1 MRIAI
6 NTLSVLPNRNGGG
19 EVFIKNLVRHLIAN
33 DKINTYVLL
42 VNKRNRS
49 IFGEIEEHVQF
60 AEAHE
65 ITSKPHFRILYESVY
80 LPFRLKALDIDVLV
94 GPADTLPLVNFTKT
108 VLVIQN
114 IKYFQKEQEQRPANL
129 LGRIKQIYFGNLTP
143 RSIIAADRVIAVSEE
158 TSRNIVSFSDKLEAW
173 ESKISII
180 YEGVHHSFGTGG
192 FPAADGDILCVSSFA
207 KHKNIDKLVHLYM
220 HLKETRHIRNKLR
233 IVGNKDHEEARR
245 LENIIRE
252 RNMAEHIIFEGF
264 VPNEELPRYYHQA
277 SIFITLSSLE
287 SFGLPIVEAMTCGV
301 PVLVNDASVMPE
313 IINGHGILLTDVEDI
328 EKTALQVYELLSDKD
343 KLEHYSKLSLERA
356 RDFSWDTAARQYIK
370 VFESLKSSRIQVQAQ

>member
-19 EVFIKNLVRHLIAN
+19 EVFIKNLIRHLIAN

-49 IFGEIEEHVQF
+49 IFEEIEDQVQF

-65 ITSKPHFRILYESVY
+65 ITSKPHYRILYESVY
-80 LPFRLKALDIDVLV
+80 LPFRLKALNIDVLV
-94 GPADTLPLVNFTKT
+94 GPADTLPLLNFTKT

-114 IKYFQKEQEQRPANL
+114 IKYFQKEREQRPANL

-143 RSIIAADRVIAVSEE
+143 RSIVAADRVIAVSEE
-158 TSRNIVSFSDKLEAW
+158 TSRNIVSFSDKLEAC

-180 YEGVHHSFGTGG
+180 YEGVHHSFESVGSA
-192 FPAADGDILCVSSFA
+192 PPEGDILCVSSFA
-207 KHKNIDKLVHLYM
+207 KHKNIDKLIHLYM
-220 HLKETRHIRNKLR
+220 HMKETRHIRNKLR
-233 IVGNKDHEEARR
+233 IVGNKNHEEARR
-245 LENIIRE
+245 LEQLIRE
-252 RNMAEHIIFEGF
+252 RNMGEDIIFEGF
-264 VPNEELPRYYHQA
+264 VPNEELPGYYHRA
-277 SIFITLSSLE
+277 SVFITLSSLE

-313 IINGHGILLTDVEDI
+313 IISGHGVLLTDIEDL
-328 EKTALQVYELLSDKD
+328 EKTSRQVYELLSDKG
-343 KLEHYSKLSLERA
+343 KLEHYSALSLKRA
-356 RDFSWDTAARQYIK
+356 RDFSWDTAAKQYIE
-370 VFESLKSSRIQVQAQ
+370 VFESLKSSGIQVQAQ